1 MGTADRGMRGSEAEG
16 VEPDTSKAPILME
29 SGGTEETGRLSSA
42 SSPSL
47 PLPTPCP
54 VVFLSLVLLAL
65 GVFPAQDAQATPPP
79 SQDPGAWNSPR
90 VMELVETAR
99 KARQTVR
106 NDEGL
111 ESYHALTEGHI
122 YFYVDPEEGE
132 RALIRIDQVAVELFW
147 ESPDQVRQRIV
158 GERSETRLPV
168 RDFRYYLDRLTL
180 VQYGFGDE
188 IQVGQG
194 MDVAD
199 VPHPLAALPG
209 VDPSLEPYDFRLAD
223 SLTLT
228 LPGAPEALRVY
239 ELEVRPRD
247 PSKPGIV
254 GTFHLSR
261 GDGQLVRMAF
271 TFTPSSY
278 VDRRNDR
285 VSVEL
290 DYGLW
295 EGRFWLPNRQILE
308 VRREIPELDL
318 GVGTVIRA
326 VLRVSGYQFDE
337 PIPPELRF
345 GPPITTLPA
354 SAREAFPFR
363 EGLFDGMERD
373 GVAAV
378 ATRVDP
384 REMQA
389 QAARLLRNQPPT
401 GLSPFRIHL
410 PSISSFL
417 AYDRTRGLDMGAGA
431 SFRPNGILQFRG
443 SGGWAFAAARPRAE
457 LSLEGI
463 TSGPWVVA
471 VRGSWNGRGDL
482 GVDPA
487 IAPFLGS
494 AGALV
499 LGEDY
504 LDPWRISGGSFE
516 MERQLPDG
524 GRLRLGMGVE
534 HHASNA
540 LEVTTAPL
548 GGDRGFRPVL
558 PVDEG
563 FLARGSVGWWGL
575 ADRLPLGARGEVRGH
590 GEALAGEP
598 GVSIRLDG
606 GTRMAW
612 SPPRGERELQ
622 VEVSAGTRLGEPL
635 LQHRR
640 LLGGRGTV
648 PGFPFRGFAGDHH
661 VQASLMGAVDLGSPL
676 IRGRMG
682 GYGGWIGGGDPDPW
696 GLPGSRNVRVGVTA
710 GVGLLYDLLR
720 LEGAR
725 GLSGGEWQFLISVD
739 PRWWDW
745 L

>member
-1 MGTADRGMRGSEAEG
+1 MRGSEAEG
-16 VEPDTSKAPILME
+16 VDPDTSKAPILME
-29 SGGTEETGRLSSA
+29 STPIEEARRLSLA
-42 SSPSL
+42 PRPSSPIL
-47 PLPTPCP
+47 HPRLD
-54 VVFLSLVLLAL
+54 VLLSLLLLAL
-65 GVFPAQDAQATPPP
+65 GMFPALGAQGAQAATPPG
-79 SQDPGAWNSPR
+79 QDPGAWNSPR
-90 VMELVETAR
+90 VLGLVEEAR
-99 KARQTVR
+99 RARQTVR
-106 NDEGL
+106 NDAGL
-111 ESYHALTEGHI
+111 DSYQALTEGHI

-147 ESPDQVRQRIV
+147 EAPDQVRQRIV

-188 IQVGQG
+188 IQVGHG

-247 PSKPGIV
+247 PSQPGIV

-261 GDGQLVRMAF
+261 SDGQLVRMAF
-271 TFTPSSY
+271 TFTPASY

-295 EGRFWLPNRQILE
+295 EGRFWLPNRQVLE

-326 VLRVSGYQFDE
+326 VLRVGGYRFDE
-337 PIPPELRF
+337 PIPPDLRF

-354 SAREAFPFR
+354 SERETFPFR

-373 GVAAV
+373 GVATV

-384 REMQA
+384 RELQA
-389 QAARLLRNQPPT
+389 RAARLLRDQPPT
-401 GLSPFRIHL
+401 GLSPLRIHL
-410 PSISSFL
+410 PSVSSFL
-417 AYDRTRGLDMGAGA
+417 AYDRTRGLDLGAGA
-431 SFRPNGILQFRG
+431 SFRPNGTLQLRG

-463 TSGPWVVA
+463 TSGPWVVS
-471 VRGSWNGRGDL
+471 VRGRWNGRGDL

-494 AGALV
+494 AGALI

-504 LDPWRISGGSFE
+504 RDPWRISGGAFE

-524 GRLRLGMGVE
+524 GRVRLGLGVE
-534 HHASNA
+534 HHASHA

-548 GGDRGFRPVL
+548 GGDRAFRPVL

-575 ADRLPLGARGEVRGH
+575 AHRLPLGARGEMRGR
-590 GEALAGEP
+590 GEALVGES
-598 GVSIRLDG
+598 GLSVRLDG
-606 GTRMAW
+606 ETRMAW

-622 VEVSAGTRLGEPL
+622 VEVTAGTRLGEPL

-640 LLGGRGTV
+640 LLGGRGTI

-661 VQASLMGAVDLGSPL
+661 VQGSIIGALDLGSPL
-676 IRGRMG
+676 VRARVG
-682 GYGGWIGGGDPDPW
+682 GHGGWIGGGDPEPW

-725 GLSGGEWQFLISVD
+725 GLSGGEWQFLISLD